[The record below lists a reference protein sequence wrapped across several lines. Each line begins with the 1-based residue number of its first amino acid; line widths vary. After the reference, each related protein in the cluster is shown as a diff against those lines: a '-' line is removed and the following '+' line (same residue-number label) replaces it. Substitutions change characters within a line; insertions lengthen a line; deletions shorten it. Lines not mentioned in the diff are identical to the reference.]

1 MIRLARKLIERLG
14 HRRTLENVCHSSH
27 KQRCLLCYVVA
38 PFLHGGEPN
47 PAHQNQWQ
55 AREMARIADSL
66 GYCVDVI
73 NYDNPK
79 PSLRHGYDLLID
91 IHPGIDRPY
100 LPYLNQG
107 CRKIAYITGSN
118 PVVANRA
125 ESDRLDD
132 LFARR
137 GVRLVPRRQAQLFPP
152 EVLERFDSFCL
163 IGSQQTLDTYHD
175 FRLPRT
181 FLLPNTSIT
190 GLDPGDEMR
199 SSRNFIFL
207 ASGGQVHKG
216 LDLLLEVFS
225 LHPELHLYVCS
236 SFKGERDFCKLYKK
250 ELFETQN
257 IHPVG
262 FLDIT
267 GKRFREIAASCA
279 WMLLP
284 SCAEALAGSVA
295 VAMSVGLT
303 PVVSHASGYPSDQVV
318 LMSDCKIETIEK
330 LVLNLSEVAHEQVLG
345 QCRRS
350 VQIAQE
356 LYAPECYSRL
366 FRQALEET
374 VHAV

>member
-1 MIRLARKLIERLG
+1 VTRFFRKLFDRLG
-14 HRRTLENVCHSSH
+14 RCRTLENVCGASH
-27 KQRCLLCYVVA
+27 TRRCLLCYVVA

-55 AREMARIADSL
+55 AREMARIIDSL

-79 PSLRHGYDLLID
+79 PSLRYGYDLLID

-152 EVLERFDSFCL
+152 EVLEQFDAFCL
-163 IGSQQTLDTYHD
+163 IGNQQTLDTYHD
-175 FRLPRT
+175 FHLPRT
-181 FLLPNTSIT
+181 FLLPNTGISGMAPEDT
-190 GLDPGDEMR
+190 KR
-199 SSRNFIFL
+199 SSRNFMFL

-216 LDLLLEVFS
+216 LDLLLEVFPR
-225 LHPELHLYVCS
+225 HPELHLYVCS
-236 SFKGERDFCKLYKK
+236 SFKGEQDFCELYRT
-250 ELFETQN
+250 ELFNTPN
-257 IHPVG
+257 IHSVG

-267 GKRFREIAASCA
+267 SSHFCDIANSCA

-284 SCAEALAGSVA
+284 SCAEGMSGSVTA
-295 VAMSVGLT
+295 AMSVGLV
-303 PVVSHASGYPSDQVV
+303 PVVSRACGFEADHATLLP
-318 LMSDCKIETIEK
+318 DCRIETIEHM
-330 LVLNLSEVAHEQVLG
+330 VVELSRQTAQQLAEQS
-345 QCRRS
+345 RRA
-350 VQIAQE
+350 VMIVEQQ
-356 LYAPECYSRL
+356 YAPECYSRL

>member
-1 MIRLARKLIERLG
+1 MIRLIRKLTERLG
-14 HRRTLENVCHSSH
+14 RYRTLENVCGASH
-27 KQRCLLCYVVA
+27 TRRCLLCYVVA

-55 AREMARIADSL
+55 AREMARIIDSL
-66 GYCVDVI
+66 CYCVDVI

-79 PSLRHGYDLLID
+79 PGLRHGYDLLID
-91 IHPGIDRPY
+91 IHPGVDRPY
-100 LPYLNQG
+100 LSYLNQG

-137 GVRLVPRRQAQLFPP
+137 GVRLAPRRQSIPFPA
-152 EVLERFDSFCL
+152 EVLERFDAFCL
-163 IGSQQTLDTYHD
+163 IGSQQTLDTFHNVN
-175 FRLPRT
+175 LPKT
-181 FLLPNTSIT
+181 FLLPNTSIA

-199 SSRNFIFL
+199 SSRSFIFL

-225 LHPELHLYVCS
+225 RHPELHLFVCS
-236 SFKGERDFCKLYKK
+236 SFRGEQDFCKLFKK

-267 GKRFREIAASCA
+267 GKRFREIAGSCA

-295 VAMSVGLT
+295 VAMSAGLT
-303 PVVSHASGYPSDQVV
+303 PVVSHACGYLSDQVI
-318 LMSDCKIETIEK
+318 LMSDCKLETIER
-330 LVLNLSEVAHEQVLG
+330 LLLSLSEMPREQMLSH
-345 QCRRS
+345 CRRS
-350 VQIAQE
+350 VRIAQE
-356 LYAPECYSRL
+356 LYAPTR
-366 FRQALEET
+366 FTQAVRQALEET

>member
-1 MIRLARKLIERLG
+1 MIRLIRKLTERLG
-14 HRRTLENVCHSSH
+14 RYRTLENVCGASH
-27 KQRCLLCYVVA
+27 TRRCLLCYVVA

-55 AREMARIADSL
+55 AREMARIIDSL

-79 PSLRHGYDLLID
+79 PGLRHGYDLLID
-91 IHPGIDRPY
+91 IHPGVDRPY

-137 GVRLVPRRQAQLFPP
+137 GVRLAPRRQSIPFPAQ
-152 EVLERFDSFCL
+152 VLERFDAFCL
-163 IGSQQTLDTYHD
+163 IGSQQTLATYHD
-175 FRLPRT
+175 FQLPRT
-181 FLLPNTSIT
+181 FLLPNTGISGIAPEDT
-190 GLDPGDEMR
+190 KR
-199 SSRNFIFL
+199 SPLNFMFL

-216 LDLLLEVFS
+216 LDLLLDLFPR
-225 LHPELHLYVCS
+225 HPELHLYVCS
-236 SFKGERDFCKLYKK
+236 SFKSERDFCELYRT
-250 ELFETQN
+250 ELFNTPN
-257 IHPVG
+257 IHAVG

-267 GKRFREIAASCA
+267 SNRFREIASCCV

-284 SCAEALAGSVA
+284 SCAEGMSGSVTA
-295 VAMSVGLT
+295 AMSVGLV
-303 PVVSHASGYPSDQVV
+303 PVVSTTCGFETDHAKI
-318 LMSDCKIETIEK
+318 LSDCRIETIEK
-330 LVLNLSEVAHEQVLG
+330 LVVELSHQTTQQVME
-345 QCRRS
+345 QCRRA
-350 VQIAQE
+350 VMIAEQQ
-356 LYAPECYSRL
+356 YSTDCFSRL

-374 VHAV
+374 VHVV